1 MWSSIED
8 IIELLAAVLVVIVVL
23 WAVTAKLW
31 RAGRVINRIVESN
44 LLDRLEALPTKEERA
59 LEVRDKQ
66 LNLKR
71 AG

>member
-8 IIELLAAVLVVIVVL
+8 IIEVVAAVLVVIVAL
-23 WAVTAKLW
+23 WAVTAKFW
-31 RAGRVINRIVESN
+31 RVTWVINRIVESN

-59 LEVRDKQ
+59 LEKRDKQ

>member
-1 MWSSIED
+1 MAAGLV
-8 IIELLAAVLVVIVVL
+8 IIVAL
-23 WAVTAKLW
+23 WAVTAKFW
-31 RAGRVINRIVESN
+31 RVTWVINRVVESN

-59 LEVRDKQ
+59 LEKRDEQ